1 MYRAC
6 FRFSFLG
13 KLNFSLTILLT
24 PLLLNYLEREYRFSL
39 LCTVAGKI
47 MSILGKEKWIN
58 FSSVYSRNVYSQRG
72 KKEIPSFKNPFR
84 PSPLDS
90 INKPRPFKADSKSRL
105 FNCLRIFK
113 NQINLRFRLT
123 SE

>member
-113 NQINLRFRLT
+113 KSNQSSI
-123 SE
+123 SIDE